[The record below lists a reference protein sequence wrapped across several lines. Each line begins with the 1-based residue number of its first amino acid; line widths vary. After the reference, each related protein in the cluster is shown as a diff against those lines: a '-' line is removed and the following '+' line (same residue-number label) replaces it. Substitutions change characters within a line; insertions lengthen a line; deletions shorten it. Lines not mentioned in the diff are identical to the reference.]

1 MTTNMK
7 TAAAEDPAMTAVMSK
22 PSSTTS
28 TLTFASALP
37 PRFVPTHLIYQHV
50 FEKIY
55 LRIHMPVFPSVGATK
70 KIEHQFL
77 TLEKLRL
84 SGIVNHLFKYIP
96 HHLSRGI

>member
-1 MTTNMK
+1 
-7 TAAAEDPAMTAVMSK
+7 
-22 PSSTTS
+22 
-28 TLTFASALP
+28 
-37 PRFVPTHLIYQHV
+37 
-50 FEKIY
+50 
-55 LRIHMPVFPSVGATK
+55 MPVFPSVGASE